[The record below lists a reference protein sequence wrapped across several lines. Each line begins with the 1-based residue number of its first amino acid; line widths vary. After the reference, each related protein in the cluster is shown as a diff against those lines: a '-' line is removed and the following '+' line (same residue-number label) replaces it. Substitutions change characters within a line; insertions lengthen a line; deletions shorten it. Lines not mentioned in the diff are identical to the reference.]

1 MITFKK
7 VRFKNFG
14 SFGNTFTTLDL
25 DKKNTTLICGNN
37 GSGKSFAFLDSIT
50 YALFGKPFRKINIP
64 QIANSVNNK
73 QCIVEIEFTKGS
85 DSYLVRRGINPKVF
99 EIFKNTVLL
108 NQDSKSL
115 DYQAVL
121 EDQILKMNYKTF
133 TQVVILGSSSFVPFM
148 QLTANDRR
156 AVIENILDID
166 IFSVMN
172 ILIKGKILQLKENL
186 RSVASKIEIHSNKI
200 TVHSKYVDNIIN
212 KNKDTTDS
220 LNGEMTAISSS
231 LETITSEFEQI
242 NKDIVDLKTRSQD
255 KSQVKE
261 KIEKIKDLYNKILI
275 NTKTLSKDITFFT
288 ENDECPMCRQD
299 IDAEFKTKEISC
311 KTHKRDKLQTASSD
325 LHSKLTCTQSRLDEI
340 NVDMDSMIS
349 LQVVLGRKEAMMESY
364 KTQLELLNTKKE
376 TRHKEHTDIQI
387 EQDKLQEYK
396 EALVAMN
403 TEKEAMYSDM
413 VYNEAAYDLLKDG
426 GVKSKIIKYYLPY
439 INQYINKFLTSM
451 NFFAQFTLDENFNEE
466 IKSRNRD
473 SFSYENFSE
482 GEKMRIDLSLLLSWR
497 EIARAKNSVNC
508 NLLILDEVFDSSLDS
523 VGTDELMKL
532 ITLVSNKSNIFIIS
546 HKSDQLADK
555 FQNIITFEK
564 KNNFSKMTVH

>member
-1 MITFKK
+1 MIIFQK

-14 SFGNTFTTLDL
+14 SFGNAFTTIEL

-50 YALFGKPFRKINIP
+50 YGLFGKPFRKINIP

-73 QCIVEIEFTKGS
+73 QCLVEIEFTKGT

-99 EIFKNTVLL
+99 EILKNDTLL
-108 NQDSKSL
+108 NQDSRSL
-115 DYQAVL
+115 DYQSIL

-148 QLTANDRR
+148 QLSANDRR
-156 AVIENILDID
+156 GVIENILDID

-172 ILIKGKILQLKENL
+172 ILVRGKLLQIKENI
-186 RSVASKIEIHSNKI
+186 RSIVSKIEVITNKI
-200 TVHSKYVDNIIN
+200 EMQNKYVLNIVN
-212 KNKDTTDS
+212 KNKDNTDMLNSELEALELSLDNTTKEFD
-220 LNGEMTAISSS
+220 LITTNIS
-231 LETITSEFEQI
+231 E
-242 NKDIVDLKTRSQD
+242 LKIKSQD
-255 KSQVKE
+255 KQQIKE
-261 KIEKIKDLYNKILI
+261 KIDKIRDLYNKIVL
-275 NTKTLSKDITFFT
+275 NTKTLTKDIAFFN
-288 ENDECPMCRQD
+288 ENDECPMCRQE
-299 IDAEFKTKEISC
+299 IGSEFKTKEVSK
-311 KTHKRDKLQTASSD
+311 KTQKIETLKVASADLNSKMVETQT
-325 LHSKLTCTQSRLDEI
+325 RLDEI
-340 NVDMDSMIS
+340 NADMDTMIA
-349 LQVVLGRKEAMMESY
+349 LQVLLGKKEALVGSY
-364 KTQLELLNTKKE
+364 KVQIDAFVTKKE
-376 TRHKEHTDIQI
+376 TRHQESKDIQI

-396 EALVAMN
+396 N
-403 TEKEAMYSDM
+403 TLSEILNEKEVLTTDM
-413 VYNEAAYDLLKDG
+413 IYHEAVYNLLKDG

-451 NFFAQFTLDENFNEE
+451 NFFAMFNLDENFNEE

-473 SFSYENFSE
+473 LFSYENFSE

-508 NLLILDEVFDSSLDS
+508 NLLILDEVFDSSLDA

-532 ITLVSNKSNIFIIS
+532 ITAVSNKSNIFIIS

-564 KNNFSKMTVH
+564 KNNFSKMTVQ